1 MEGLELNRRLMS
13 SSFWLALS
21 GVANQFVSF
30 VIFVVIA
37 RLVTPAEFGLV
48 AMAALMIELM
58 QILAIAGIA
67 DAVIQRPS
75 LDERAAD
82 SAFWLNCA
90 GGIAVAA
97 AAVLLAGPIDRLFG
111 VAGLARVIRILS
123 LTFLIAPL
131 GAIHA
136 ARLAREF
143 GFRALALR
151 NLGANLLSGAIG
163 IWIALSGGGV
173 DALVDQRLAA
183 AVFISVIGFLSYR
196 WWPKLRLDV
205 AACRQ
210 LMAFGFKIMSSQI
223 LLMANVRSIE
233 LIAGFVLG
241 PVGVATIRVANRC
254 IDMLMGI
261 TVAPF
266 QQMAL
271 PFLSRM
277 QHDPDELRRGYL
289 SLSRFSALV
298 IYPAFAGAFALAP
311 VLVPTMFGAQ
321 WREAGAVMQIV
332 CFAAIPLQ
340 FNVLLPSTLAAAG
353 RPGQVFG
360 WSAAQLGLGITAAA
374 IGSYYGVFG
383 LVSANLL
390 RAYLLMPVGIAIMR
404 HKTGIGADIVL
415 GSIALPLVASVVMAC
430 AVSMV
435 QFLLTPLLPLSIV
448 LICGV
453 TVGAA
458 TYAALIVLLIPNLLA
473 EVLPLLPEKVRSKV
487 SSAINR
493 LPQKMLR
500 IFSFAAR
507 QRLSKVETKPTL
519 AAALYNQH
527 AGPTETEADILPG
540 REIVS

>member
-67 DAVIQRPS
+67 DAVIQRPT
-75 LDERAAD
+75 LDDRAAD

-90 GGIAVAA
+90 GGIVVAA
-97 AAVLLAGPIDRLFG
+97 AAVLLAGPIDHLFG
-111 VAGLARVIRILS
+111 VHGLARVIRILS
-123 LTFLIAPL
+123 LTFLIAPV

-173 DALVDQRLAA
+173 DALVAQRLVAA
-183 AVFISVIGFLSYR
+183 LAISVIGFLSYR
-196 WWPKLRLDV
+196 WWPRLRVDV

-210 LMAFGFKIMSSQI
+210 LVSFGFKIMSSQI
-223 LLMANVRSIE
+223 LLMTNVRSIE

-241 PVGVATIRVANRC
+241 PVAVATIRVANRC

-277 QHDPDELRRGYL
+277 QHDPAALRRGYV

-298 IYPAFAGAFALAP
+298 IFPAFAGAFALAP
-311 VLVPTMFGAQ
+311 VLVPTMFGAH

-332 CFAAIPLQ
+332 CFHAVNMQ
-340 FNVLLPSTLAAAG
+340 FSVLLPSTLAAAG
-353 RPGQVFG
+353 RPGHVFG
-360 WSAAQLGLGITAAA
+360 WSAAQLGLGVTAAV

-383 LVSANLL
+383 LVIANLL

-404 HKTGIGADIVL
+404 RKTGIGADVVF
-415 GSIALPLVASVVMAC
+415 GSIVMPLVASVLMAC
-430 AVSMV
+430 AVTML
-435 QFLLTPLLPLSIV
+435 QFLLTPLLPLSVV
-448 LICGV
+448 LICDV

-458 TYAALIVLLIPNLLA
+458 AYVTLILLLIPNLLS
-473 EVLPLLPEKVRSKV
+473 EVLPMLPEGLRNKVGPGLTKPILEIRKKFFFV
-487 SSAINR
+487 G
-493 LPQKMLR
+493 
-500 IFSFAAR
+500 R
-507 QRLSKVETKPTL
+507 QRLSKIEAKPTL
-519 AAALYNQH
+519 AVGPYNQP
-527 AGPTETEADILPG
+527 AGPAEKAGDLTPG
-540 REIVS
+540 REAIS